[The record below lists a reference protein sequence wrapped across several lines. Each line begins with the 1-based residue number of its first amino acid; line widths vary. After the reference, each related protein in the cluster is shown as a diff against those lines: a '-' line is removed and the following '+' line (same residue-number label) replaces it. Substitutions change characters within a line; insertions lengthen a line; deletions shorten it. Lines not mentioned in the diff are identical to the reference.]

1 MTRSRFAWIRVMLC
15 ALAVAGCSREE
26 ATPEP
31 LRAVN
36 VVRVSSQASSGR
48 VAYSGEVK
56 PRYETALGFRIG
68 GKIVERLVD
77 VGDMVKSGDVLARL
91 DPQDQQLNSKAVK
104 SRLAAAD
111 AAYKQAKAD
120 LERYSHLYEQKFISR
135 AEFDR
140 RQTEYN
146 VAKAELAQV
155 RAELAVV
162 ENQADYTRLRAD
174 HPGVVTAVEAEVGQ
188 VVAAGQTVMKVA
200 RTSEKEVA
208 ISIPENQLGE
218 LKAAK
223 DIVITLWANP
233 QRRYSGKVREVSPV
247 ADPVTRTYAVRIS
260 VADAGSEVKLGM
272 TANVY
277 LKGIAQGSTFELP
290 ATALFHQGEGA
301 AVWRVDPA
309 TNRISAVPVQVARY
323 FDDKVAVSSGLS
335 DGDIVVRAGV
345 HKLFE
350 GESVRVLNPDQP

>member
-1 MTRSRFAWIRVMLC
+1 MMVCL
-15 ALAVAGCSREE
+15 LVLAGCTREQAE
-26 ATPEP
+26 PEP

-36 VVRVSSQASSGR
+36 VVQVSSQDSSGQI
-48 VAYSGEVK
+48 AYSGEVK
-56 PRYETALGFRIG
+56 PRYETALGFRVA
-68 GKIVERLVD
+68 GKIIERLTD
-77 VGDMVKSGDVLARL
+77 VGDTVRAGDVLARL
-91 DPQDQQLNSKAVK
+91 DPEDQKLNSQAVR

-120 LERYSHLYEQKFISR
+120 LERYTDLYQQKFISR

-140 RQTEYN
+140 HQTDFN

-174 HPGVVTAVEAEVGQ
+174 HPGVVTAIEAETGQ

-200 RTSEKEVA
+200 RTAEKEVA
-208 ISIPENQLGE
+208 ISIPENKLGE
-218 LKAAK
+218 LRAAT
-223 DIVITLWANP
+223 DITITLWANP
-233 QRRYSGKVREVSPV
+233 QRKYSGKVREVSPV
-247 ADPVTRTYAVRIS
+247 ADPVTRTYAVRIDIAG
-260 VADAGSEVKLGM
+260 ADNDVKLGM

-277 LKGIAQGSTFELP
+277 LMGITRGNTVELP
-290 ATALFHQGEGA
+290 ATALFQQGEGA
-301 AVWRVDPA
+301 AVWRVDPE
-309 TNRISAVPVQVARY
+309 TNRVSAVPVDVARY
-323 FDDKVAVSSGLS
+323 YEDKVAVTSGLS

-350 GESVRVLNPDQP
+350 GESVRVLNTVGP

>member
-1 MTRSRFAWIRVMLC
+1 MMVCLLVLSGCTREQA
-15 ALAVAGCSREE
+15 E
-26 ATPEP
+26 PEP

-36 VVRVSSQASSGR
+36 VVRVSSQDSSGQI
-48 VAYSGEVK
+48 AYSGEVK
-56 PRYETALGFRIG
+56 PRYETALGFRVG
-68 GKIVERLVD
+68 GKIVERLAD
-77 VGDMVKSGDVLARL
+77 VGDTVQAGDVLARL
-91 DPQDQQLNSKAVK
+91 DPEDQKLNSQAVR

-120 LERYSHLYEQKFISR
+120 LERYTDLYQQKFISR

-140 RQTEYN
+140 HQTDFN

-174 HPGVVTAVEAEVGQ
+174 HPGVVTAIEAETGQ

-200 RTSEKEVA
+200 RTAEKEVA
-208 ISIPENQLGE
+208 ISIPENKLGE
-218 LKAAK
+218 LRAAT
-223 DIVITLWANP
+223 DITITLWANP
-233 QRRYSGKVREVSPV
+233 QRKYSGKVREVSPV
-247 ADPVTRTYAVRIS
+247 ADPVTRTYAVRIDIAG
-260 VADAGSEVKLGM
+260 ADNDVKLGM

-277 LKGIAQGSTFELP
+277 LAGITRGNTVELP
-290 ATALFHQGEGA
+290 ATALFQQGEGA
-301 AVWRVDPA
+301 AVWRVDPQ
-309 TNRISAVPVQVARY
+309 TNTVSAVPVDVARY
-323 FDDKVAVSSGLS
+323 YEDKVAVTSGLS

-350 GESVRVLNPDQP
+350 GESVRVLNTVGP